1 MNENKNQ
8 SNELKTNDL
17 TAKKTAPGGGGQI
30 LPTFSPLS
38 EWVSET
44 RVRAKLEIF
53 LSTEPEDLY
62 PEELLILNER
72 TDRSIRLWG
81 YMINQIH
88 TLKITETKSEAFYLL
103 EEFYF
108 RFFQCKRFSDHNS
121 FRVLFDRFLKKCNS
135 KSIEN

>member
-1 MNENKNQ
+1 MTKNPKTLNKN
-8 SNELKTNDL
+8 DL
-17 TAKKTAPGGGGQI
+17 QPENNSGGGGGQI
-30 LPTFSPLS
+30 FGGSQPLS
-38 EWVSET
+38 DWVSET